1 MIIIMLG
8 FAIGAVSGV
17 IQFFLLSKFTGAITK
32 GKVGGKTVLFVV
44 TQFLLPFAVLF
55 LCAILL
61 GVEALMMVGIG
72 IAAALIIS
80 ALIKFF
86 FFSKSAGK

>member
-1 MIIIMLG
+1 MLG
-8 FAIGAVSGV
+8 FIIGAVSGV
-17 IQFFLLSKFTGAITK
+17 IQFFLLAKFTGAVTK
-32 GKVGGKTVLFVV
+32 GKISGKTVLFVI

-55 LCAILL
+55 ICAILL

-80 ALIKFF
+80 ALVRFF
-86 FFSKSAGK
+86 MVSKSSKK